1 MLRTCDKSGDE
12 GTRMYPRGATA
23 HGRSFAPVTTLAMHP
38 GAQVLSIS
46 YERRT
51 AYLPQADTSR
61 RQSKLCKDSSFQ
73 TNCLCKR
80 CNESHSNVLKIRLC
94 MPRDCAGA
102 RSAGAPTS
110 SGKVKGD
117 MLCTPPF
124 LNHAVSQFP
133 AQFKSRCIN

>member
-23 HGRSFAPVTTLAMHP
+23 HGCSFAPVTTLTIHP
-38 GAQVLSIS
+38 GHKFLASLMSVALHICH
-46 YERRT
+46 RRT
-51 AYLPQADTSR
+51 HPADSR
-61 RQSKLCKDSSFQ
+61 SCAKDSSFQ

-94 MPRDCAGA
+94 MPRGCASA
-102 RSAGAPTS
+102 RSAGAPETS
-110 SGKVKGD
+110 SKVKGD

>member
-1 MLRTCDKSGDE
+1 
-12 GTRMYPRGATA
+12 MYPRGATA

-38 GAQVLSIS
+38 ESQVLSIS
-46 YERRT
+46 YKRRT

-61 RQSKLCKDSSFQ
+61 RQSKLC
-73 TNCLCKR
+73 
-80 CNESHSNVLKIRLC
+80 
-94 MPRDCAGA
+94 MPRGCAGA
-102 RSAGAPTS
+102 RSAGTPTS